1 MVREE
6 VIVADSK
13 LVPRMERLA
22 NVHQLEARIL
32 NLKNLG
38 YTWVRGAIPPEALK
52 EIQLAFDEKMN
63 EQITELGRNYKNV
76 SNRFDLLP
84 LWQEPVFRQLVN
96 LPTIMPIVRGY
107 MKQHWDDEPVVFHSG
122 QGHCM
127 FEHSP
132 AHQAWH
138 NDARVNKKASEM
150 TPPAYIRLTFLVED
164 VEADMGPTALLPGT
178 HGTDVNAPSWF
189 NAPDGRPCRV
199 PEMVL
204 ATGKAGDCM
213 INNTSIYH
221 TSTPNRSARVRK
233 IIWALFAGS
242 KTPLWVRR
250 DLPVDYLCKLQLTK
264 AEVGGD
270 DDPEMAALFRNF
282 PEE

>member
-1 MVREE
+1 M
-6 VIVADSK
+6 SK
-13 LVPRMERLA
+13 LVPPMESLA
-22 NVHQLEARIL
+22 KAHKLEARIL
-32 NLKNLG
+32 NLRNLG
-38 YTWVRGAIPPEALK
+38 YTWVRGAIPPDALK
-52 EIQLAFDEKMN
+52 EIQFAFDEKMN
-63 EQITELGRNYKNV
+63 EQIAELGRDYKNA

-96 LPTIMPIVRGY
+96 LPTIMPILRGY
-107 MKQHWDDEPVVFHSG
+107 MRQHWDDEPVVFHTG
-122 QGHCM
+122 QGHCL

-138 NDARVNKKASEM
+138 NDARVNKRASEM

-164 VEADMGPTALLPGT
+164 VEADMGPTAVLPGT
-178 HGTDVNAPSWF
+178 HGTDVNVPEWF
-189 NAPDGRPCRV
+189 NSPDGRPCQV

-213 INNTSIYH
+213 INNTSSYH
-221 TSTPNRSARVRK
+221 TNTPNRSGRVRK

-242 KTPLWVRR
+242 KTPVWGRK
-250 DLPVDYLCKLQLTK
+250 DLSDHYLRKLQLTK